1 MYQKTQLKKIRYED
15 IIQFPSYHSG
25 FSAWRRTV
33 QSIVCNG
40 KEYLWQADPAF
51 WKRHSPVLFPIVG
64 SVWQNT
70 YSVNNRS
77 FNLTQHGFARDMD
90 FELISETADEIRFRL
105 SDNEETREKY
115 PYPFCLEIGYRL
127 EGNRIRVM
135 WQVSNPSDEDI
146 YFQIGAH
153 PAFYYP
159 GFNPTENRRG
169 FFGFDCKESL
179 RYLLIA
185 EKRLCR
191 HVEILSAYA

>member
-1 MYQKTQLKKIRYED
+1 
-15 IIQFPSYHSG
+15 
-25 FSAWRRTV
+25 
-33 QSIVCNG
+33 
-40 KEYLWQADPAF
+40 
-51 WKRHSPVLFPIVG
+51 
-64 SVWQNT
+64 
-70 YSVNNRS
+70 
-77 FNLTQHGFARDMD
+77 MD

-169 FFGFDCKESL
+169 FFGFDFK
-179 RYLLIA
+179 
-185 EKRLCR
+185 
-191 HVEILSAYA
+191 